1 MNENGYYESDDLWK
15 ELSDSEK
22 KERLTN
28 AGFELVINCDKI
40 WANSDDNVKR
50 KILSSYHPIP
60 DGFINLNEIPMGIL
74 VDNLER
80 EIMFKSDST
89 SYIIGKLIEYY
100 KNNEIWNAQLNAYGE
115 AFYASTGE
123 FMKKNPDLDLTNKNC
138 EFSCSKSEM
147 EEFKNA
153 KDWEEK

>member
-1 MNENGYYESDDLWK
+1 MDENEYNDSNDLWY
-15 ELSDSEK
+15 ELSNSEK
-22 KERLTN
+22 SERLANTDF
-28 AGFELVINCDKI
+28 FELGV
-40 WANSDDNVKR
+40 NSDIIWDSLTDEEKR
-50 KILSSYHPIP
+50 KVLSSGKTP
-60 DGFINLNEIPMGIL
+60 GFVNLNEIPMNIL

-100 KNNEIWNAQLNAYGE
+100 KNNEMWNDQLNAYGE

-123 FMKKNPDLDLTNKNC
+123 FMKKHPDLDLDKMQNC

>member
-22 KERLTN
+22 KERLLA
-28 AGFELVINCDKI
+28 AGFELVIEYNAMWRLLSPENKKK
-40 WANSDDNVKR
+40 V
-50 KILSSYHPIP
+50 LSSGKTP
-60 DGFINLNEIPMGIL
+60 GFVSLNEIPMNIL

-100 KNNEIWNAQLNAYGE
+100 KNNEMWNAQLNAYGE